1 MFNIF
6 IINYMTDC
14 SFKNKDSWEGFSMMQ
29 HSMEIFTTAADYTTG
44 CLETTKWLRICC
56 VTLQWGFLLIFSLLI
71 NRFNFCNPQNLRQN
85 IHKYA
90 IEILIYF

>member
-44 CLETTKWLRICC
+44 CLKTTNK
-56 VTLQWGFLLIFSLLI
+56 VA
-71 NRFNFCNPQNLRQN
+71 QNLLR
-85 IHKYA
+85 HFA
-90 IEILIYF
+90 VRVSVDF